1 MAESCSSSSAAGHTY
16 SPLWFRTFL
25 EDVDPA
31 ITQREVAFVQ
41 RRMPPASHPR
51 VLDLCCGPGR
61 HLGPLAAAGYEP
73 TGLDVDLVPLADR
86 RARAHDVV
94 LGDMRSLPFRDDA
107 LDGVVCLWQSFGH
120 FDDTTNR
127 TVLAEVARVL
137 RPGGIAILDVYHRL
151 YYERPRRDRTL
162 EYKGMRITEGQTMH
176 GDRLR
181 LSLSYEAASN
191 GRPLGRDDFEWR
203 LYTPRELIAE
213 AHRVGLIEKVSCSE
227 FDETNMPE
235 PDVARMQLAF
245 SR

>member
-86 RARAHDVV
+86 CVCVFVV
-94 LGDMRSLPFRDDA
+94 VF
-107 LDGVVCLWQSFGH
+107 GVLCSFS
-120 FDDTTNR
+120 FC
-127 TVLAEVARVL
+127 VVVF
-137 RPGGIAILDVYHRL
+137 V
-151 YYERPRRDRTL
+151 
-162 EYKGMRITEGQTMH
+162 
-176 GDRLR
+176 
-181 LSLSYEAASN
+181 
-191 GRPLGRDDFEWR
+191 
-203 LYTPRELIAE
+203 
-213 AHRVGLIEKVSCSE
+213 
-227 FDETNMPE
+227 
-235 PDVARMQLAF
+235 
-245 SR
+245 